1 MAASNTR
8 RSDEMNEPTARSYA
22 AGSQPEAKR
31 KEEKT
36 VSNQLTRRDF
46 AIRTAGLGLAGFGVA
61 GFGLATGIAPAAT
74 LAEAEQA
81 SRSETSPAIADPYSL
96 VDPELLP
103 ALKQFPAYD
112 LSLEMV
118 GKFRQ
123 FVGLPPLPAPAPQ
136 PVERHIPWPHGAPE
150 VRAPEVRLWIVD
162 PAPFD
167 KDKPLL
173 LHMHGGGFMMTDP
186 NLMPRLQGIA
196 TDCHCVVVS
205 VDYRLAPETRYP
217 GALEDNYAA
226 LKWVHA
232 HAAEL
237 GIDRSRIAVG
247 GESAGAGHAASLAIH
262 ARDHNKRDRHKRD
275 HNEEDVPICFQLLIY
290 PQLDDRTGSSRPAP
304 PAIGNF
310 LWTASANRLAW
321 SSLLGV
327 PAGSSKVPAA
337 AVPARVASLAGL
349 PPAWIGVG
357 SIDLFVEEDM
367 EYARRLVHGGVAT
380 ELLVVRGAF
389 HGFDLLV
396 PDAEV
401 SQQFSASWK
410 SALRRAFAT
419 S

>member
-1 MAASNTR
+1 MMPHYLVASHHPNNYD
-8 RSDEMNEPTARSYA
+8 RSVESEATQRESPSTQMN
-22 AGSQPEAKR
+22 
-31 KEEKT
+31 
-36 VSNQLTRRDF
+36 NQLTRRDF
-46 AIRTAGLGLAGFGVA
+46 AIRTAG
-61 GFGLATGIAPAAT
+61 FGLAWGLAPAAA

-81 SRSETSPAIADPYSL
+81 TRSETSPAVADPYSL

-103 ALKQFPAYD
+103 VLKQFPAFD
-112 LSLEMV
+112 LTAEMAV
-118 GKFRQ
+118 KFRQ
-123 FVGLPPLPAPAPQ
+123 MPGAPPLPAPAPQ
-136 PVERHIPWPHGAPE
+136 PAERHIPGPPG
-150 VRAPEVRLWIVD
+150 APEVRLWIVD
-162 PAPFD
+162 PAPLE
-167 KDKPLL
+167 KGKPLL
-173 LHMHGGGFMMTDP
+173 LHMHGGGFMMIGP
-186 NLMPRLQGIA
+186 GWMPMLQGIA

-247 GESAGAGHAASLAIH
+247 GESAGGTYAANLAIH
-262 ARDHNKRDRHKRD
+262 ARDRNK
-275 HNEEDVPICFQLLIY
+275 EDVPICFQLLIY
-290 PQLDDRTGSSRPAP
+290 PSLDDRTGSSNPAP
-304 PAIGNF
+304 PAVGHF
-310 LWTASANRLAW
+310 MWTPSANRFAW

-337 AVPARVASLAGL
+337 AVPARVASVAGL

-367 EYARRLVHGGVAT
+367 EYARRLVHAGVGT
-380 ELLVVRGAF
+380 ELFVVRGAF

-401 SQQFSASWK
+401 SKQFSASWK
-410 SALRRAFAT
+410 SALRKAFAT
-419 S
+419 GKGA

>member
-1 MAASNTR
+1 M
-8 RSDEMNEPTARSYA
+8 
-22 AGSQPEAKR
+22 
-31 KEEKT
+31 
-36 VSNQLTRRDF
+36 SNQLTRRDF
-46 AIRTAGLGLAGFGVA
+46 AMRTA
-61 GFGLATGIAPAAT
+61 GFGLAGFSLAMGLAPAAT

-96 VDPELLP
+96 VDPELRP

-112 LSLEMV
+112 LTAEMV
-118 GKFRQ
+118 RQFRQ
-123 FVGLPPLPAPAPQ
+123 MPGLPPSPAPAPQ
-136 PVERHIPWPHGAPE
+136 PVERHIPGSPG
-150 VRAPEVRLWIVD
+150 APEVRLWIVD
-162 PAPFD
+162 PAPSE
-167 KDKPLL
+167 KGKPLL

-186 NLMPRLQGIA
+186 MLMPRIQAIA

-247 GESAGAGHAASLAIH
+247 GESAGGGHAASLAIH
-262 ARDHNKRDRHKRD
+262 ARDRNKRDR
-275 HNEEDVPICFQLLIY
+275 NEEDVPICFQLLIY
-290 PQLDDRTGSSRPAP
+290 PQLDDRTGSSQPAP
-304 PAIGNF
+304 PGIGNF

-337 AVPARVASLAGL
+337 AVPARVASVAGL

-357 SIDLFVEEDM
+357 SIDLFAEEDM
-367 EYARRLVHGGVAT
+367 EYARRLVHAGVAT

-396 PDAEV
+396 PDAEAAK
-401 SQQFSASWK
+401 QFSASWK
-410 SALRRAFAT
+410 SALRKAFGT
-419 S
+419 EGR